1 MMIRRS
7 FVHHWCNISTP
18 AWYGH
23 IWNLEMESGI
33 RNSRKTEI
41 KWKRYNTG
49 LLVPT
54 VSKLRNEE
62 RLCQVDLPS
71 LFYRRLRVDLI
82 ETYKHSTYTAF
93 TRLIVE
99 PCLHW
104 HWKVMEWLLVGTA
117 WSYER
122 ENIARLWEP
131 MYFVFVLFIF
141 ATLCLQ
147 KGLFLLHLST
157 VSRDVL
163 MKNMLIC
170 VTVRI

>member
-1 MMIRRS
+1 MKHLYTSMVRP
-7 FVHHWCNISTP
+7 HLELGN
-18 AWYGH
+18 G
-23 IWNLEMESGI
+23 IWHPQFKKDRDLMEKVQH
-33 RNSRKTEI
+33 RATR
-41 KWKRYNTG
+41 
-49 LLVPT
+49 LVPT
-54 VSKLRNEE
+54 LSKLRNEE
-62 RLCQVDLPS
+62 RLRQVDLPS

-141 ATLCLQ
+141 ATLCLH